1 MKTIDYS
8 DSSLEPAVNKPSRIS
23 HCHIYFKTKTER
35 LHRDMEWKSQT
46 TGILSTRLTV
56 GRRER
61 VHLPRQVQQVT
72 CCPHPGDNLVM
83 EIKPKYKAD
92 VGSPAAGS
100 DGEVS
105 TPAPLNRRGPRRG
118 GRVRRPGK
126 PVRYHNKYIWNNAL
140 FDLECKLTCI
150 VNCIDTTCGTTRNYF
165 LGLKHSIPG
174 DSWSSRGLSKILSV
188 SVC

>member
-8 DSSLEPAVNKPSRIS
+8 DSSLEPDVNKPSRIS

-61 VHLPRQVQQVT
+61 VHLPSQVQQVT
-72 CCPHPGDNLVM
+72 CCPQPGDNLVM

-105 TPAPLNRRGPRRG
+105 TPAPLN
-118 GRVRRPGK
+118 
-126 PVRYHNKYIWNNAL
+126 H
-140 FDLECKLTCI
+140 
-150 VNCIDTTCGTTRNYF
+150 
-165 LGLKHSIPG
+165 
-174 DSWSSRGLSKILSV
+174 
-188 SVC
+188 

>member
-8 DSSLEPAVNKPSRIS
+8 DSSLEPAVNKPLRIS

-61 VHLPRQVQQVT
+61 VHLPSQVQQVT

-126 PVRYHNKYIWNNAL
+126 PVRYHNKYI
-140 FDLECKLTCI
+140 
-150 VNCIDTTCGTTRNYF
+150 
-165 LGLKHSIPG
+165 
-174 DSWSSRGLSKILSV
+174 
-188 SVC
+188 